1 MNNIRLLLH
10 DNKALIFDTLA
21 VGGVILT
28 VIFAH
33 KDTIKAEEKKAT
45 TPISSKKKDRVV
57 ELAPCYIRTA
67 ICTTATI
74 GCILAAR
81 KTHLAD
87 KAVLGTLGAAWGQR
101 AIAAEHT
108 LNDIQN
114 NIQDCEEQYVPVQT
128 QTVKD
133 RINTY
138 TDNYVKEHVV
148 LEDIYT
154 DHDIIEVYESYSNQ
168 VIFVTK
174 SRWYMALSRAN
185 ILLQK
190 NDAIGINLIIL
201 LLGGKPDPKLN
212 NIGWSL
218 DDEVCQYNW
227 GFTGGPCIEFEPIPV
242 TMENGKVRTL
252 LYFTAPPQLLD
263 TVNDIV
269 NDDEGWQ

>member
-45 TPISSKKKDRVV
+45 TPISSKKKDRFV

-67 ICTTATI
+67 ICATATI
-74 GCILAAR
+74 GFILAAR

-87 KAVLGTLGAAWGQR
+87 KALLGTLGAAWGQR
-101 AIAAEHT
+101 AIAAEQT

-114 NIQDCEEQYVPVQT
+114 NIQNCEEQDTRVQAVQNT
-128 QTVKD
+128 IDDYKNNVVK
-133 RINTY
+133 N
-138 TDNYVKEHVV
+138 HQP
-148 LEDIYT
+148 LET
-154 DHDIIEVYESYSNQ
+154 FGSKDIIEVYESYSNQ

-227 GFTGGPCIEFEPIPV
+227 GFTGGPCIEFEPIPA

-263 TVNDIV
+263 TVNDII